1 MTYNRITDSTTA
13 ERAVCAVVFCL
24 FVFVFVYFYQTP
36 TLAYAQHVLSKGATV
51 YHRLPSAL
59 LVTVVL
65 YLLQRLTLAATRLHG
80 ASHALTYLPSM
91 LVLAFMT
98 SVHAEDGGGL
108 AMSAWV
114 YAIPLIL
121 LLYFFI
127 VKAAKLYLPAS
138 STAYSFFSSRNL
150 TVSLSIMS
158 VMMISVLCLTNG
170 NDLFNRQIKAERML
184 LDRDY
189 AGLAN
194 EGCRGGRSF
203 LPDYLAPSA
212 FQPHV
217 KLETDTTLTLLRAIA
232 LDKCGG
238 IADSLFCQPV
248 VGNTASLMQLENVK
262 PLIVSRKFL
271 MRRKSQDYRLCAM
284 LVGRELDRF
293 ANRMA
298 SLCNLSSPKANDSL
312 PRHFREALVL
322 YQHLRSVPVTQ
333 YQDSVLEADYTDMRD
348 MLQECATEK
357 ERQYAMWKSYRNT
370 YWYYY
375 HYASTNR

>member
-24 FVFVFVYFYQTP
+24 FVFVFVYFYQAP

-51 YHRLPSAL
+51 YHELPSAL
-59 LVTVVL
+59 LVTFVL
-65 YLLQRLTLAATRLHG
+65 YLLQRLTLAATKLYG
-80 ASHALTYLPSM
+80 ASHAITYLPSM

-98 SVHAEDGGGL
+98 SVHAEDGGGIGV
-108 AMSAWV
+108 SAWA
-114 YAIPLIL
+114 YAIPFVL

-127 VKAAKLYLPAS
+127 VKAVKLYLPVS
-138 STAYSFFSSRNL
+138 SSSFGFFSSRNL
-150 TVSLSIMS
+150 TASLSIMS

-170 NDLFNRQIKAERML
+170 DDLFNRQVKAEMML
-184 LDRDY
+184 IDRDY
-189 AGLAN
+189 AALAK
-194 EGCRGGRSF
+194 EGCKDGKSF

-217 KLETDTTLTLLRAIA
+217 KMETDTTLTLLRAIA
-232 LDKCGG
+232 LDKSGG
-238 IADSLFCQPV
+238 IADSLFLQPV
-248 VGNTASLMQLENVK
+248 VGNTASMMQLENVK

-293 ANRMA
+293 ANRI
-298 SLCNLSSPKANDSL
+298 SLLCNLSSPAANDSL

-322 YQHLRSVPVTQ
+322 YQHLRSLPITQ
-333 YQDSVLEADYTDMRD
+333 YQDSVLEADYDDMRD
-348 MLQECATEK
+348 MLQGCANDA
-357 ERQYAMWKSYRNT
+357 EREYAMWKNYRNT

-375 HYASTNR
+375 HYASASR